1 MTRLWQGCAG
11 LSGAQRELRTKCVL
25 GGEGTAWVGEKVGRG
40 ILYPSQ
46 KKSLTKRKGH
56 FHIFTS
62 CRLKGGK
69 EVLSLTDILAKSA
82 SDEAETRLLGD
93 SLDPGPVAFPS
104 VR

>member
-1 MTRLWQGCAG
+1 M
-11 LSGAQRELRTKCVL
+11 
-25 GGEGTAWVGEKVGRG
+25 
-40 ILYPSQ
+40 
-46 KKSLTKRKGH
+46 KRKGH